1 MNRLEEFI
9 VQFEDKTIS
18 VALHDLETGRELFIN
33 ADVMMHPASTMKVP
47 VMMEVFRQAQ
57 AGLLSLDDRLEIY
70 NSFTSIADGS
80 TFTLEEADDSEL
92 MLYRRIGET
101 ETIRELTRLMI
112 VRSSNLASNLLMD
125 KVTTARVDAV
135 VKEYGIADMHIIR
148 ELEDKKALSLNL
160 NNATSARSSTR
171 MLKLI
176 AEGKVV
182 SQHAC
187 EEMIRILLGQ
197 EFNESI
203 PALLPAD
210 VKVAHKTGWSGK
222 FFHDIGI
229 VYPPNR
235 KPYIL
240 SLFTYGFPENDAS
253 QAHNCMAEASKI
265 IYKELVENN
274 RKW

>member
-1 MNRLEEFI
+1 MSQLEKFI
-9 VQFEDKTIS
+9 RGFEGKTIS
-18 VALHDLETGRELFIN
+18 VAVQDFETGKEIFID

-47 VMMEVFRQAQ
+47 VMMEVFRQAE

-80 TFTLEEADDSEL
+80 KFALEEKDDSEL
-92 MLYRRIGET
+92 TLYQRIGES

-125 KVTTARVDAV
+125 KVTTARVDAI
-135 VKEYGIADMHIIR
+135 VKEHGIENMSIIR
-148 ELEDKKALSLNL
+148 ELEDKKALSLNM
-160 NNATSARSSTR
+160 NNAACARSSTQ
-171 MLKLI
+171 MMKLI
-176 AEGKVV
+176 ADGRAV
-182 SQHAC
+182 SQQAC
-187 EEMIRILLGQ
+187 DEMIRILLGQ

-203 PALLPAD
+203 PALLPND
-210 VKVAHKTGWSGK
+210 VKVAHKTGWSGE

-235 KPYIL
+235 KPYVL
-240 SLFTYGFPENDAS
+240 SLFTHGFPENDSS

-265 IYKELVENN
+265 IYNELIDD
-274 RKW
+274 RP